1 MRKIFIQD
9 NTLQVEEK
17 TFNGKVELDKTPLLL
32 SEKEIYSIVTDINVQ
47 LDKKFK
53 INISSDI

>member
-1 MRKIFIQD
+1 MRKK
-9 NTLQVEEK
+9 K
-17 TFNGKVELDKTPLLL
+17 TFNGKVELDEAPLLL
-32 SEKEIYSIVTDINVQ
+32 SEKEIYSVVTDINVQ